1 MPSPVR
7 LIEKKARRLQ
17 LEAQLDWELLG
28 YAITFLVLAG
38 CCWCWSLA
46 NGLVTEPL
54 IDSCYMWMLNGV
66 LTYLGFYLLFLPLG
80 GEQVLTLDK
89 NLNQLKLTTKGITK
103 PKVASYKLSD
113 VIKVH
118 HNRVDDGTFDKHA
131 ILFIFRGGGAIQFP
145 PRGGQPKTM
154 AILADTVTR
163 FLGVDRS
170 DAAPKPVVAKPLP
183 AIPAVPSLVSPT
195 LRVQWVPT
203 ELTEKAGT
211 APLG

>member
-1 MPSPVR
+1 M
-7 LIEKKARRLQ
+7 
-17 LEAQLDWELLG
+17 
-28 YAITFLVLAG
+28 
-38 CCWCWSLA
+38 
-46 NGLVTEPL
+46 PL
-54 IDSCYMWMLNGV
+54 IDGCYMWMLNAV
-66 LTYLGFYLLFLPLG
+66 LTYVGFYTLFQSLG

-89 NLNQLKLTTKGITK
+89 NRNQLTVTTKGVFK
-103 PKVASYKLSD
+103 PKVETYRLRD

-145 PRGGQPKTM
+145 PKGGQPKTM

-170 DAAPKPVVAKPLP
+170 DAPPKPLVRTV
-183 AIPAVPSLVSPT
+183 PAVPAPPSLVAPPPK
-195 LRVQWVPT
+195 LRVQWEPL

>member
-1 MPSPVR
+1 MSTPVR
-7 LIEKKARRLQ
+7 LLERKARRLQ
-17 LEAQLDWELLG
+17 MEAQLDWELMGYGLTLLG
-28 YAITFLVLAG
+28 FAFVS
-38 CCWCWSLA
+38 WCWSLA
-46 NGLVTEPL
+46 NGLVMMPL
-54 IDSCYMWMLNGV
+54 LDSCYMWMLNGV
-66 LTYLGFYLLFLPLG
+66 LTYAGFYTLCLPLG

-89 NLNQLKLTTKGITK
+89 NHNQLVVTTKGVLA
-103 PKVASYKLSD
+103 PKVEKYKLSD

-145 PRGGQPKTM
+145 PKGGQPKTM

-170 DAAPKPVVAKPLP
+170 DAPARKVVMKPGMPMVRIQWEPK
-183 AIPAVPSLVSPT
+183 
-195 LRVQWVPT
+195 

-211 APLG
+211 APF

>member
-1 MPSPVR
+1 MSNPVR
-7 LIEKKARRLQ
+7 LLERKARRLTM
-17 LEAQLDWELLG
+17 ESQLDWEVLG
-28 YAITFLVLAG
+28 YGVLFLFCAFLS
-38 CCWCWSLA
+38 WCWSLA
-46 NGLVTEPL
+46 NGLVQMPML
-54 IDSCYMWMLNGV
+54 DASYMWMLNGV
-66 LTYLGFYLLFLPLG
+66 LTYAGFYTLFQPLG

-89 NLNQLKLTTKGITK
+89 NHNTLTVTTRGVLA
-103 PKVASYKLSD
+103 PKVETYKLRD

-145 PRGGQPKTM
+145 PKGGQPKTM

-170 DAAPKPVVAKPLP
+170 DVAPKPLEKPL
-183 AIPAVPSLVSPT
+183 VPK
-195 LRVQWVPT
+195 LRVQWVPQ

-211 APLG
+211 APL